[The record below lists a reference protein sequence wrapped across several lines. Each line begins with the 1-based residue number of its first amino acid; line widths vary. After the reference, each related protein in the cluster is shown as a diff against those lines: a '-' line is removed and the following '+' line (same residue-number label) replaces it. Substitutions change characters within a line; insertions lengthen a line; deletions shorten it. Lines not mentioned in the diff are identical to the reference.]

1 MENDEGESHIDSG
14 HASAKADLS
23 DPSSSDPSSSAYKE
37 FNASSANGIETKS
50 TTDDTNLVQE
60 TKSSADVKEVTEMNM
75 FTRLLSLRVT
85 RTYSLMRHPLLRL
98 NSRGFLWRFILSLLL
113 L

>member
-50 TTDDTNLVQE
+50 TTDDTNLTE
-60 TKSSADVKEVTEMNM
+60 TKSSTDDNSIELTAFNRLAFLSSSVFYNAVTTNCNP
-75 FTRLLSLRVT
+75 T
-85 RTYSLMRHPLLRL
+85 
-98 NSRGFLWRFILSLLL
+98 
-113 L
+113 